1 MTIGA
6 VSLNATA
13 ILLLAQ
19 AALAAG
25 AGTTGREV
33 QLTIYNSDFA
43 LVKETRT
50 QDLVQGV
57 NLTRFSE
64 VTSLVE
70 PASVVLRDPKD
81 AEGVRILEQDY
92 EADPLSEGAL
102 LRRYEG
108 KTIAFRTINPATGAV
123 EITNGKI
130 IRSGYT
136 GQAAGWRMARG
147 LQPFGVETSPTSP
160 IVEVGGKVM
169 FALPGQPLFE
179 PLSGDAILRPTLLW
193 RLWSAGAGRRDL
205 EVSYLTGGLRWEAT
219 YNLVAPEKGDTFD
232 LVGWVTLEN
241 ESGAEFPEA
250 RVKLM
255 AGDVSKIQPALYAME
270 GKAMRAEVGGVP
282 AAVTEKAFDEYH
294 LYTLSEPTTLKERET
309 KQVEFCRRAGVPAK
323 RLYVY
328 DGAQSVAYGGYV
340 SDAARANASFG
351 GEGNTKVSTTLEFR
365 NDKASGLGLPL
376 PKGTM
381 KLYRADSDG
390 RREFIG
396 ENALDH
402 TPADETVRLL
412 LGNAFDLKGQRKQ
425 TDFKVDNSRQ
435 TATEAFE
442 IKVRNHKKE
451 TVEVR
456 IVEHLYRWSGW
467 KIGQSSDP
475 YDKTDAR
482 SIEFKVKVPPDGEK
496 VVTYRVDYTW

>member
-1 MTIGA
+1 MTIGGR
-6 VSLNATA
+6 SLGAGA
-13 ILLLAQ
+13 LLVLAS
-19 AALAAG
+19 AALMFGAEAAG
-25 AGTTGREV
+25 RDV
-33 QLTIYNSDFA
+33 QVTIYNSDFA

-50 QDLVQGV
+50 LDLAQGLNV
-57 NLTRFSE
+57 TRFSD

-70 PASVVLRDPKD
+70 PDSVVLRDLKD
-81 AEGVRILEQDY
+81 ADAVRILEQDY

-108 KTIAFRTINPATGAV
+108 KTIQFRSINPATGAV
-123 EITNGKI
+123 EITSGKI

-147 LQPFGVETSPTSP
+147 FQPFGVETSPTSP

-179 PLSGDAILRPTLLW
+179 PLAGDAILRPTLLW
-193 RLWSAGAGRRDL
+193 RLWSAGAGTRSL

-219 YNLVAPEKGDTFD
+219 YNLVAPEKGDSFD

-241 ESGAEFPEA
+241 QSGAEFPDA
-250 RVKLM
+250 HVKLM
-255 AGDVSKIQPALYAME
+255 AGDVSKVQPAMYAME
-270 GKAMRAEVGGVP
+270 GKAMRAEMAAP
-282 AAVTEKAFDEYH
+282 AGVTEKAFDEYH
-294 LYTLSEPTTLKERET
+294 LYTLGEATTLRERET
-309 KQVEFCRRAGVPAK
+309 KQVEFCRRAAVPGR

-328 DGAQSVAYGGYV
+328 DGAESVAYGGYV
-340 SDAARANASFG
+340 NDAARATPGFG
-351 GEGNTKVSTTLEFR
+351 AEGNTKIAAFLEFR

-376 PKGTM
+376 PKGTL
-381 KLYRADSDG
+381 KIYRADSDG

-396 ENALDH
+396 ENAIDH
-402 TPADETVRLL
+402 TPADETVRVR
-412 LGNAFDLKGQRKQ
+412 LGNAFDLKGQRRQ

-451 TVEVR
+451 AVEVR
-456 IVEHLYRWSGW
+456 VVEHLYRWSSW

-482 SIEFKVKVPPDGEK
+482 TIEFKVKVPPDGEK
-496 VVTYRVDYTW
+496 VVTYRVNYSW

>member
-1 MTIGA
+1 MTIGGR
-6 VSLNATA
+6 SLNAA
-13 ILLLAQ
+13 ALLLLAP
-19 AALAAG
+19 AALAFGAG
-25 AGTTGREV
+25 AAGRDV
-33 QLTIYNSDFA
+33 QLTIYNADFA

-50 QDLVQGV
+50 LDLAKGLNV
-57 NLTRFSE
+57 TRFSD

-70 PASVVLRDPKD
+70 PDSVVLRDLKEAD
-81 AEGVRILEQDY
+81 AVRILEQDY

-108 KTIAFRTINPATGAV
+108 KTIPFRSINPATGAV

-147 LQPFGVETSPTSP
+147 FQPFGVETSPMSP

-179 PLSGDAILRPTLLW
+179 PLAGDDILRPTLLW
-193 RLWSAGAGRRDL
+193 RLWSAGAGTRDL

-241 ESGAEFPEA
+241 QSGAEFPDA
-250 RVKLM
+250 HVKLM
-255 AGDVSKIQPALYAME
+255 AGDVSKIQPELYAM
-270 GKAMRAEVGGVP
+270 GAKAMRSEAAGVP

-294 LYTLSEPTTLKERET
+294 LYTLGDPTTLKERET
-309 KQVEFCRRAGVPAK
+309 KQVEFCRRAGVPGK

-340 SDAARANASFG
+340 NDAMRTNPSYGA
-351 GEGNTKVSTTLEFR
+351 EGNTKVTTTLEFR

-381 KLYRADSDG
+381 KMYRADSDG

-396 ENALDH
+396 ENAIDH
-402 TPADETVRLL
+402 TPADETVRIL

-425 TDFKVDNSRQ
+425 TDFKMDSSRQ

-451 TVEVR
+451 AVEVR
-456 IVEHLYRWSGW
+456 VVEHLYRWSGW
-467 KIGQSSDP
+467 KIGVSSDP

-482 SIEFKVKVPPDGEK
+482 TIEFKVKVPPDGEK
-496 VVTYRVDYTW
+496 VVTYRVNYSW